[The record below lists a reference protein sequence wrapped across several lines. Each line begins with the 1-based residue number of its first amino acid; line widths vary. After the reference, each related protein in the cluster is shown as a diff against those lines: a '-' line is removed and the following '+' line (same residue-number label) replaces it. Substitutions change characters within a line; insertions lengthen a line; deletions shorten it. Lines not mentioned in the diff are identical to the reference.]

1 MQSPFRRFF
10 HAVSSIADSLRLI
23 LLLVCAAAIYF
34 SVRHEP
40 VVAFAGVTA
49 VITLF
54 ASTPH
59 QWRMLLFERPFF
71 FRRQFSGVTFAFI
84 VSFLLFNIVFRAV
97 ATGFAALFT
106 FPDADSVKK
115 ISVTLGDA
123 MAADLQWTIAL
134 FGGAVLFCTV
144 LLFLADRFGQVK
156 AARWAF
162 FRLPILFGLV
172 YSALVVTI
180 TDYSVKNAGVDN
192 RVSPEMNFAAGPVFP
207 TPSTKQA
214 GDAVRAVF
222 GRYVFSQDFI
232 DEVETLQSNYETLFA
247 QNKNLTSALSQ
258 VETFSSDIAGDF
270 LSLVEQAESG
280 DLCEKVGDRYMRV
293 VGKTG
298 PFNVFDKTEQAGYKP
313 RVNEIILFQPV
324 RDAENIIWRTAHC
337 GYFRG
342 EAWCADQT
350 ASYGDDA
357 ASADAF
363 RKEWGCDFPGAKI
376 AMATDALNA
385 GPAEP
390 PADIDMPKT
399 GDEERAAPTNLTD
412 GVAVLSILDAFIQD
426 RLTEA
431 ADRAV
436 IAGSVAVGNFLNGTN
451 YTSGL
456 AELEWTVSV
465 CESGQATPWCG
476 FWLRKVSRIVI
487 SPYVL
492 QGLVISIY
500 ATVILM
506 VFRRRDD
513 RGRKPLDW
521 SAFGRE
527 VWDFKSKRRKG
538 EDDSSGASL
547 T

>member
-1 MQSPFRRFF
+1 MHSQFRRFF
-10 HAVSSIADSLRLI
+10 HIVSVVADSLRLI
-23 LLLVCAAAIYF
+23 LLLSCAAAVYIA
-34 SVRHEP
+34 VRHEP

-49 VITLF
+49 LITLL

-84 VSFLLFNIVFRAV
+84 VSFLVFNIIFRAA

-106 FPDADSVKK
+106 FPDAESVKK
-115 ISVTLGDA
+115 ISVTLGEA
-123 MAADLQWTIAL
+123 MAADLLWTVTL
-134 FGGAVLFCTV
+134 FGGGVIFCTF
-144 LLFLADRFGQVK
+144 LLFLADRFGHVK

-162 FRLPILFGLV
+162 FRLPIVFGLV
-172 YSALVVTI
+172 YSALVVTV
-180 TDYSVKNAGVDN
+180 TDYSVENAGVEI
-192 RVSPEMNFAAGPVFP
+192 RKTTEMDFSAGPVFP
-207 TPSTKQA
+207 TPSTEQA
-214 GDAVRAVF
+214 GDAIRAVF

-232 DEVETLQSNYETLFA
+232 DEVEALQSDYETLFA
-247 QNKNLTSALSQ
+247 QNEGLTSALSQ

-270 LSLVEQAESG
+270 LSLIDQAETG
-280 DLCEKVGDRYMRV
+280 DICEKVGDKYMRV

-298 PFNVFDKTEQAGYKP
+298 PFGAFDKKEQYGYKP
-313 RVNEIILFQPV
+313 RVKEIILFQPV

-337 GYFRG
+337 GHFQG
-342 EAWCADQT
+342 QAWCADQT
-350 ASYGDDA
+350 AAYGDDA

-376 AMATDALNA
+376 AMAADALSA

-390 PADIDMPKT
+390 RTEIDVPKP
-399 GDEERAAPTNLTD
+399 DEEMRTDSMNLTD
-412 GVAVLSILDAFIQD
+412 GVAVLSIMDAFIQD

-436 IAGSVAVGNFLNGTN
+436 IAGSVAISNFLNGTS
-451 YTSGL
+451 YKSGL
-456 AELEWTVSV
+456 SELEWTVSV
-465 CESGQATPWCG
+465 CDSDRATPWCG
-476 FWLRKVSRIVI
+476 FWLRKVSRIII

-506 VFRRRDD
+506 VFRRRED
-513 RGRKPLDW
+513 RKKAPLDW
-521 SAFGRE
+521 STFGRE
-527 VWDFKSKRRKG
+527 VWDFKGKERKG
-538 EDDSSGASL
+538 ENDSSDVASI
-547 T
+547 